1 LRSIVEDIVFD
12 ALKYH
17 AICSLDLVVALWMG
31 HRGVVDVDEAVLA
44 EVPEVRPY
52 KSLPQVSD
60 DPVGYPEPMGD
71 VLYELRNLF

>member
-1 LRSIVEDIVFD
+1 
-12 ALKYH
+12 
-17 AICSLDLVVALWMG
+17 MG
-31 HRGVVDVDEAVLA
+31 GNRGVVDVDEAVLA
-44 EVPEVRPY
+44 EVPAC